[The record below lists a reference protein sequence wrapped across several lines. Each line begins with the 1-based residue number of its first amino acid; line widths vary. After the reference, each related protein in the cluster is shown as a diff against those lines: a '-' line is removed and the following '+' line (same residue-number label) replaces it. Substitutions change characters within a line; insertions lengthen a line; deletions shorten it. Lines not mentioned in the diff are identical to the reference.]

1 MTAQRVVILAN
12 GHLPD
17 PQWARRHIQ
26 AADRLICA
34 DAGAA
39 HAIALGITPA
49 VVVGDLDSLDPIH
62 YTTLKAA
69 GVRFEVHPKLKD
81 KTDLELALQLAVAE
95 GAAEVDLLGTQG
107 GRLDQALGNVLLLAR
122 PEWATVR
129 VRILEGDQ
137 TAWVLRDGQA
147 CTIMATVGDTLSLL
161 PLTPEVRGVTLSGV
175 RWSLRD
181 RTLYFGDTLTLSN
194 VFTQPSARIEVG
206 TGILLIVHQ
215 GSTCSVDFCQK

>member
-1 MTAQRVVILAN
+1 MTARHVVILAN
-12 GHLPD
+12 GQLPD
-17 PQWARRHIQ
+17 PQRARRHIQ
-26 AADRLICA
+26 AADQLICA
-34 DAGAA
+34 DAGAV
-39 HAIALGITPA
+39 HAITLKVIPD
-49 VVVGDLDSLDPIH
+49 VVVGDLDSLSPAH
-62 YTTLKAA
+62 YATLKTA
-69 GVRFEVHPKLKD
+69 GVRFEVHPQLKD

-95 GAAEVDLLGTQG
+95 GATEVDLLGTQG

-147 CTIMATVGDTLSLL
+147 CTIAAAVGDTLSLL
-161 PLTPEVRGVTLSGV
+161 PLTSQVHGVTLSGV
-175 RWSLRD
+175 RWPLRD
-181 RTLYFGDTLTLSN
+181 RTLYLGDTLTLSN
-194 VFTQPSARIEVG
+194 VLTQPSARIEVG

>member
-12 GHLPD
+12 GQILD
-17 PQWARRHIQ
+17 PQRARRSIR

-39 HAIALGITPA
+39 HAIALEVTPD
-49 VVVGDLDSLDPIH
+49 VVVGDLDSLDPAH
-62 YTTLKAA
+62 YAALKAA
-69 GVRFEVHPKLKD
+69 GVRFEVYPALKD

-95 GAAEVDLLGTQG
+95 GAQEIDLLGTQG

-122 PEWATVR
+122 PEWAAVR

-147 CTIMATVGDTLSLL
+147 CIITATVGDTLSLL
-161 PLTPEVRGVTLSGV
+161 PLTPQVYGVTLSGV
-175 RWSLRD
+175 RWPLRD
-181 RTLYFGDTLTLSN
+181 HTVYLGDTLTLSN
-194 VFTQPSARIEVG
+194 ALTQPSARVEVG
-206 TGILLIVHQ
+206 MGILLIVHQ